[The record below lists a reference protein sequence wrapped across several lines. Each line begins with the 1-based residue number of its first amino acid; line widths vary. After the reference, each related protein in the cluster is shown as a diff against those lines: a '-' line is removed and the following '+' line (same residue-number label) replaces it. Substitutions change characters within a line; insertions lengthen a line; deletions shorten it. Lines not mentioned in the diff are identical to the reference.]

1 MSGSSSIANASQ
13 TEAPSSVGVPEFPA
27 AEPGQAEASNDL
39 ADRGSGAPRV
49 LLIAYHFPPC
59 GFSSGMQRTLC
70 FSRDLR
76 EHNWAP
82 LVLTAHPRAYAAT
95 KTGQLR
101 QVPEDVPV
109 CAAFA
114 LDTKRH
120 LGIRGRYVGWM
131 ALPDPWVSWLP
142 GAIAAGIRMIR
153 KYRPTVLWS
162 TYPIATAH
170 LIGLYLH
177 RITGVPWVADF
188 RDPMTE
194 EDPQTGERFPEDKR
208 LWSVRRW
215 IEKQS
220 IRYCTRAVFVTP
232 GSLEIHRKR
241 YPEFSDRMAVIGN
254 GYDEENFSAA
264 ERVATAPQ
272 ARRSRLLLLHSGVLY
287 PGPDRDPTA
296 FFAALASLIKQ
307 GTISSETLQ
316 VRLRATGY
324 DDHYRQLIMKYGLEN
339 IVSLEPATPYQ
350 DALAEMLTAD
360 GLLVFQGRTS
370 NPAVPAKLYE
380 YLRAHR
386 PIFALVDS
394 QGDTAGV
401 LNRARTGIQVPLDD
415 AESIQTGLVQFLAEV
430 RQGTSSLPSDETI
443 QQHSRKFKAE
453 QLASLLNEI
462 AREQSAPGSPVVA
475 RRQES

>member
-1 MSGSSSIANASQ
+1 MNASQ
-13 TEAPSSVGVPEFPA
+13 LPA
-27 AEPGQAEASNDL
+27 AQVMLAEASANL
-39 ADRGSGAPRV
+39 AARGSGTPRV

-82 LVLTAHPRAYAAT
+82 LVLTAHPRAYAAI

-101 QVPEDVPV
+101 QVPNDVPV
-109 CAAFA
+109 RAAFA

-120 LGIRGRYVGWM
+120 LGIGGRYLGWM

-142 GAIAAGIRMIR
+142 GAIASGIQMIH
-153 KYRPTVLWS
+153 KYRPEVLWS
-162 TYPIATAH
+162 TYPIATAL

-208 LWSVRRW
+208 LWKVRGW

-220 IRYCTRAVFVTP
+220 IRHCTRAVFVTP

-264 ERVATAPQ
+264 ERVVTTPRAK
-272 ARRSRLLLLHSGVLY
+272 SERLLLLHSGVLY

-296 FFAALASLIKQ
+296 FFTALAALIKK
-307 GTISSETLQ
+307 GMISSDALQ

-324 DDHYRQLIMKYGLEN
+324 DDHYRQLILKCGLED

-430 RQGTSSLPSDETI
+430 RQGTSSLASEEAI
-443 QQHSRKFKAE
+443 QEHSRKFKAE
-453 QLASLLNEI
+453 QLACLLNEI
-462 AREQSAPGSPVVA
+462 TQEQRATGSPVVA

>member
-1 MSGSSSIANASQ
+1 MSGSSPIANASQ
-13 TEAPSSVGVPEFPA
+13 SEVPSSMNASELPA
-27 AEPGQAEASNDL
+27 ALPGPEETSANSVARD
-39 ADRGSGAPRV
+39 AGTPRV

-76 EHNWAP
+76 EHHWAP

-101 QVPEDVPV
+101 QVPDDVPV
-109 CAAFA
+109 RAAFA

-120 LGIRGRYVGWM
+120 LGIGGRYLGWM

-142 GAIAAGIRMIR
+142 GAIAAGIQMIR
-153 KYRPTVLWS
+153 KYRPAVLWS

-208 LWSVRRW
+208 LWRVRRW
-215 IEKQS
+215 IEMQS
-220 IRYCTRAVFVTP
+220 IRHCTRAVFVTP

-241 YPEFSDRMAVIGN
+241 YPMFSDRMVVIGN

-264 ERVATAPQ
+264 ERSVTTPP
-272 ARRSRLLLLHSGVLY
+272 SKSGRLLLLHSGVLY

-296 FFAALASLIKQ
+296 LFIALAALMKQ
-307 GTISSETLQ
+307 GKISTDTLQ

-324 DDHYRQLIMKYGLEN
+324 DDHYRQLILKFGLEH

-350 DALAEMLTAD
+350 EALAEMLTAD

-380 YLRAHR
+380 YLRARR

-394 QGDTAGV
+394 RGDTAGV

-430 RQGTSSLPSDETI
+430 RQGTSSLPSEEAI
-443 QQHSRKFKAE
+443 EEHSRKFKAE
-453 QLASLLNEI
+453 QLARLLNEM
-462 AREQSAPGSPVVA
+462 AREQRAPGSPFVA
-475 RRQES
+475 RG

>member
-1 MSGSSSIANASQ
+1 MSGSSCIANTSQ
-13 TEAPSSVGVPEFPA
+13 MDAPSSINVPEFPTA
-27 AEPGQAEASNDL
+27 RPVPTEASSTSDMG
-39 ADRGSGAPRV
+39 GSVAQRV

-76 EHNWAP
+76 VHNWFP
-82 LVLTAHPRAYAAT
+82 LVLTAHPRSYAET
-95 KTGQLR
+95 KTGQL
-101 QVPEDVPV
+101 QQIPADVPV
-109 CAAFA
+109 RAAFA

-120 LGIRGRYVGWM
+120 LGIGGRYFGWM
-131 ALPDPWVSWLP
+131 ALPDQWVSWLP
-142 GAIAAGIRMIR
+142 GAIASGIQMIR
-153 KYRPTVLWS
+153 KYRPKVLWS

-177 RITGVPWVADF
+177 HITGVPWVADF

-194 EDPQTGERFPEDKR
+194 EDPQTGERFPRDKR
-208 LWSVRRW
+208 LWKVRRW

-220 IRYCTRAVFVTP
+220 IRHCTRAVFVTQ
-232 GSLEIHRKR
+232 GSLEIHRRR
-241 YPEFSDRMAVIGN
+241 YPSFSGRMVVIGN
-254 GYDEENFSAA
+254 GYDEENFSVA
-264 ERVATAPQ
+264 ERFVITPQ
-272 ARRSRLLLLHSGVLY
+272 ARRGRLLLLHSGVLY

-296 FFAALASLIKQ
+296 FFAALALLLKQ
-307 GTISSETLQ
+307 GKISSEALQ

-324 DDHYRQLIMKYGLEN
+324 DEHYQQLILKYGLEN
-339 IVSLEPATPYQ
+339 IISLEQATPYQ

-360 GLLVFQGRTS
+360 GLLVFQGKTS

-401 LNRARTGIQVPLDD
+401 LSRARAGLQVPLDD
-415 AESIQTGLVQFLAEV
+415 VGSIQTGLIRFLAEV
-430 RQGTSSLPSDETI
+430 HQGTSSLPSEESI
-443 QQHSRKFKAE
+443 EEHSRKLKAK
-453 QLASLLNEI
+453 QLAYLLDEI
-462 AREQSAPGSPVVA
+462 AREKRAHGSPVVA
-475 RRQES
+475 RSQES

>member
-1 MSGSSSIANASQ
+1 MSGPASVTNAPR
-13 TEAPSSVGVPEFPA
+13 TEAPANLQAREFPSA
-27 AEPGQAEASNDL
+27 QHVRSETSNDR
-39 ADRGSGAPRV
+39 ADHGSDAPRV

-59 GFSSGMQRTLC
+59 GFSSGLQRTLC

-76 EHNWAP
+76 AHKWAP
-82 LVLTAHPRAYAAT
+82 LVLTAHPRAYATT

-109 CAAFA
+109 RAAFA

-120 LGIRGRYVGWM
+120 LGIRGRYLSWM
-131 ALPDPWVSWLP
+131 ALPDAWVSWLP
-142 GAIAAGIRMIR
+142 GAIASGIQMIR
-153 KYRPTVLWS
+153 KYRPAALWS

-170 LIGLYLH
+170 LIGLCLH

-194 EDPQTGERFPEDKR
+194 EDAQTGERFPDDKR
-208 LWSVRRW
+208 LWKVRRW

-220 IRYCTRAVFVTP
+220 IRHCARAVFVTP

-241 YPEFSDRMAVIGN
+241 YPEFSGRMALIGN

-264 ERVATAPQ
+264 ERVVSAPQ
-272 ARRSRLLLLHSGVLY
+272 ARRSRITLLHSGVLY

-296 FFAALASLIKQ
+296 FFEALAELMQLGI
-307 GTISSETLQ
+307 ISKETLG

-324 DDHYRQLIMKYGLEN
+324 DDHYRHLILKFGLAEV
-339 IVSLEPATPYQ
+339 VSLEPETPYQ

-360 GLLVFQGRTS
+360 GLLVFQGKTS

-380 YLRAHR
+380 YLRARR

-394 QGDTAGV
+394 RGDTAEV
-401 LNRARTGIQVPLDD
+401 LSRAKTGIQVPLDD
-415 AESIQTGLVQFLAEV
+415 SERIQPGLVQFLSEV
-430 RQGTSSLPSDETI
+430 RQGTSSLPCEVAI
-443 QQHSRKFKAE
+443 EEHSRKLKAK
-453 QLASLLNEI
+453 QLASLLNYI
-462 AREQSAPGSPVVA
+462 TQEQCAPGSPHA
-475 RRQES
+475 SRRQES